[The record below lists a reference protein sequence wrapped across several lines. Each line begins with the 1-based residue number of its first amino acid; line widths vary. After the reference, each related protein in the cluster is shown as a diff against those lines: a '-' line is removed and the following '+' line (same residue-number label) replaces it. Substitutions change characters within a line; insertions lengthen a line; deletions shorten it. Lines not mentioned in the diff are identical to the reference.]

1 MQQGKTFKPAYMLDQ
16 SHNVTDPIE
25 SLMISAI
32 EVQRSFIQA
41 SLVDREALAGY
52 QSDNDAL
59 MASQTLKQ
67 AFRTNVDPILQQ
79 ARMQNDGAYDPV
91 TVYRESGYR
100 QSVAA
105 ERPAVSGAGGGI
117 V

>member
-1 MQQGKTFKPAYMLDQ
+1 
-16 SHNVTDPIE
+16 
-25 SLMISAI
+25 
-32 EVQRSFIQA
+32 
-41 SLVDREALAGY
+41 
-52 QSDNDAL
+52 

-67 AFRTNVDPILQQ
+67 AFQTNVDPILQQ
-79 ARMQNDGAYDPV
+79 ARMQNGGAYSPV

-100 QSVAA
+100 QSVAE